1 MFYILITCNTKA
13 AVEMILN
20 KDLVWISKSLSSLE
34 LWNGQI
40 IPPIRCTWLT
50 CLGVPLN
57 VWVAQTFRVNG
68 KLIPIRVSE
77 DSPTSVAW
85 SMLFRFLS
93 LQAWILK
100 LGRLTLLSGCEDSDM
115 DPEFDKPPIV
125 VTDAEEVD
133 NGEGSLNHI
142 GQEDE
147 SFMADTVVGIEG
159 GEIDDGVANLRHK
172 RRNQGRKRKS
182 IEPTFMSKY

>member
-13 AVEMILN
+13 AVAMILN
-20 KDLVWISKSLSSLE
+20 KDLVWISKSLTSLE

-77 DSPTSVAW
+77 DSPTSV
-85 SMLFRFLS
+85 SMEYVVSVSESPS
-93 LQAWILK
+93 LDSEARASYTLK
-100 LGRLTLLSGCEDSDM
+100 WM
-115 DPEFDKPPIV
+115 
-125 VTDAEEVD
+125 
-133 NGEGSLNHI
+133 
-142 GQEDE
+142 
-147 SFMADTVVGIEG
+147 
-159 GEIDDGVANLRHK
+159 
-172 RRNQGRKRKS
+172 
-182 IEPTFMSKY
+182 